1 MKRMY
6 IYCIIIII
14 SFLFV
19 CGRQVLSINNADQ
32 GFSVARAMDEKTT
45 KLHIQE
51 ACQTADKSPSYT
63 TKVLG
68 GKSNANI
75 LRKFRDEILAIN
87 SQGKE
92 YINLFYQLLPD
103 AVLVMIK
110 NSHIRTRTTEVAIQ
124 IVPLIEPALE
134 KKYIP
139 SEIGEMLNSL
149 LDDFANTKEASE
161 NLRNNI
167 LRMKEEMPLMGFISR
182 FNNGS
187 FPSLYSSGKMKH
199 ETPHSNKYSREHIL
213 VKFKS
218 GTLRSRICEI
228 FTEVGIIK
236 DKHYKDINVYK
247 IKVPSGNVMEIIDK
261 LLKYDEIKYA
271 EPDYTIRILQEIP
284 DDPDFDKLWGL
295 HNTGQDGGTVDADID
310 APEAW
315 DITTGGSVV
324 VAVIDSGVNYNHED
338 LASNMW
344 VNEGEIPDNGVDDD
358 GNGYIDDYLGWDFCN
373 EDNDPMDDNDHGT
386 HCSGTIGA
394 TGNNGKGVVGVNWTV
409 KIMPLK
415 FLNQCGSGNMSGAI
429 EAILYSKN
437 MGARISSNSWGGVGE
452 YSQALYDA
460 IQEFGNE
467 GGLFVAAAGNEG
479 NDNDNKPSY
488 PASYD
493 LPNIVAVAA
502 TDRNDNLASFSNFGV
517 ASVDVAAPGVDIYST
532 VIAGYEWFNG
542 TSMAAPHVAGIAALI
557 KTQYPDLGFDG
568 IKNAILN
575 SIDFKPSL
583 GGKILTEGRV
593 NALNALN

>member
-1 MKRMY
+1 M
-6 IYCIIIII
+6 
-14 SFLFV
+14 
-19 CGRQVLSINNADQ
+19 
-32 GFSVARAMDEKTT
+32 
-45 KLHIQE
+45 
-51 ACQTADKSPSYT
+51 
-63 TKVLG
+63 G
-68 GKSNANI
+68 GESNANI
-75 LRKFRDEILAIN
+75 LRKFRDVILAG
-87 SQGKE
+87 SPQGKE
-92 YINLFYQLLPD
+92 YIKLFYQILPD
-103 AVLVMIK
+103 AVLLMIK
-110 NSHIRTRTTEVAIQ
+110 DSHIRRRAAAVAIQ

-149 LDDFANTKEASE
+149 LDDFVNTKEASE

-167 LRMKEEMPLMGFISR
+167 LRMKEEMPFMGFISS

-187 FPSLYSSGKMKH
+187 FPSLYSSGKIKH

-218 GTLRSRICEI
+218 GILHSRICEI
-228 FTEVGIIK
+228 VTEVGIIK

-247 IKVPSGNVMEIIDK
+247 IKVPFDKVREIIDI
-261 LLKYDEIKYA
+261 LLEYEEVEYA
-271 EPDYTIRILQEIP
+271 EPDHAVRLLQTTP

-358 GNGYIDDYLGWDFCN
+358 SNGYIDDYLGWDFVN
-373 EDNDPMDDNDHGT
+373 GDNDPMDDNDHGT

-394 TGNNGKGVVGVNWTV
+394 AGNNSKGVVGVNWTV

-415 FLNQCGSGNMSGAI
+415 FSDQCGSGSVSDAI
-429 EAILYSKN
+429 DAILYSKN
-437 MGARISSNSWGGVGE
+437 MGVKISSNSWGGSG

-460 IQEFGNE
+460 IEEFGKE
-467 GGLFVAAAGNEG
+467 GGLFVVAAGNEG
-479 NDNDNKPSY
+479 NDNDNEPMY

-493 LPNIVAVAA
+493 LPNIVSVAA

-517 ASVDVAAPGVDIYST
+517 VSVDVAAPGVDIYST
-532 VIAGYEWFNG
+532 VIAGYEWFDG

-557 KTQYPDLGFDG
+557 KTQHPDLEFDD

-575 SIDFKPSL
+575 SVDLKPSL
-583 GGKILTEGRV
+583 VGKILTEGRV
-593 NALNALN
+593 NILTALNY